1 MKLNE
6 SNIKMEI
13 VLQILLLII
22 GFVLL
27 IKAADWLVDGASSVA
42 SNFKVSKLLI
52 GLTIVAFG
60 TGAPEL
66 AVSFSSLI
74 NGSTDILVGNVIGS
88 NIINVLLLIGIAAV
102 IRPIKVKKDTVSKE
116 LPLLLLISTAL
127 IVMLLDVN
135 LAEAMINTFSR
146 ADAIICLL
154 FFSIFLYYLITMAR
168 KNRRGKSAKKEI
180 EKPKYK
186 LGKSFFLVVI
196 GLAGVVCGSHLVVS
210 SASFVAGA
218 VGISERIISL
228 TVIALGTSLPEL
240 VTTITAA
247 KKGESDLLVGNIVGS
262 NIFNICIVLALPVA
276 LTGNITPDHFETIDL
291 VMLILSSFLLC
302 ILARNNHDITRFEGV
317 LMLAI
322 FTLYYGFIIYGAV
335 I

>member
-1 MKLNE
+1 
-6 SNIKMEI
+6 MEI
-13 VLQILLLII
+13 ILQVALLII

-27 IKAADWLVDGASSVA
+27 IKGADWLVDGASSVA

-102 IRPIKVKKDTVSKE
+102 IRPIKVQKDTVSKE

-127 IVMLLDVN
+127 IILLLDVN
-135 LAEAMINTFSR
+135 LAEAVINTFSR

-154 FFSIFLYYLITMAR
+154 FFCIFLYYLFSLAR
-168 KNRRGKSAKKEI
+168 KNKKEAKKV

-186 LGKSFFLVVI
+186 IGKSFLFVILGLVGVVGGSQLVVN
-196 GLAGVVCGSHLVVS
+196 
-210 SASFVAGA
+210 SASTIATTI
-218 VGISERIISL
+218 GISERIISL
-228 TVIALGTSLPEL
+228 TIIALGTSLPEL
-240 VTTITAA
+240 VTTVMAA

-276 LTGNITPDHFETIDL
+276 FAGGITPNNFEVIDL
-291 VMLILSSFLLC
+291 TMLVISSVLLC
-302 ILARNNHDITRFEGV
+302 FLARRDHKITRTDGF
-317 LMLAI
+317 LMLSI
-322 FTLYYGFIIYGAV
+322 FLLYYGFIIYGAFA
-335 I
+335 

>member
-1 MKLNE
+1 
-6 SNIKMEI
+6 MEI
-13 VLQILLLII
+13 ILQVALLII

-27 IKAADWLVDGASSVA
+27 IKGADWLVDGASSVA

-66 AVSFSSLI
+66 AVSFSSLVS
-74 NGSTDILVGNVIGS
+74 GSTDILVGNVIGS

-102 IRPIKVKKDTVSKE
+102 IRPIKVQKDTVSKE

-127 IVMLLDVN
+127 IILLLDVN
-135 LAEAMINTFSR
+135 LAEAVINTFSR

-154 FFSIFLYYLITMAR
+154 FFSIFLYYLFSLAR
-168 KNRRGKSAKKEI
+168 KNKKEAKKV

-186 LGKSFFLVVI
+186 IGKSFLFVILGLIGVVGGSQLVVN
-196 GLAGVVCGSHLVVS
+196 
-210 SASFVAGA
+210 SASTIAEA

-228 TVIALGTSLPEL
+228 TIIALGTSLPEL
-240 VTTITAA
+240 VTTVMAA

-276 LTGNITPDHFETIDL
+276 FAGGITPNNFEVIDL
-291 VMLILSSFLLC
+291 TMLIISSVLLC
-302 ILARNNHDITRFEGV
+302 FLARRDHKITRTDGF
-317 LMLAI
+317 LMLSI
-322 FTLYYGFIIYGAV
+322 FLLYYGFIIYGAFA
-335 I
+335 

>member
-1 MKLNE
+1 
-6 SNIKMEI
+6 MEI
-13 VLQILLLII
+13 FLQILLLAV
-22 GFVLL
+22 GFIFL
-27 IKAADWLVDGASSVA
+27 IKGADWLVDGSSSVA

-74 NGSTDILVGNVIGS
+74 SGNTDILLGNVIGS

-102 IRPIKVKKDTVSKE
+102 IHPIRVKKDTVSKE

-127 IVMLLDVN
+127 IVLVLDTT
-135 LAEAMINTFSR
+135 LTEAMANVFSR
-146 ADAIICLL
+146 SDAIVCLL
-154 FFSIFLYYLITMAR
+154 LFGIFLYYLISLAR
-168 KNRRGKSAKKEI
+168 KNKKEAKKV

-186 LGKSFFLVVI
+186 LGKSFLLILV
-196 GLAGVVCGSHLVVS
+196 GLAGVVAGSQLVVN
-210 SASFVAGA
+210 SASFIATA
-218 VGISERIISL
+218 MGISERIISL
-228 TVIALGTSLPEL
+228 SIVALGTSLPEL

-276 LTGNITPDHFETIDL
+276 ISGAITPENFKILDL
-291 VMLILSSFLLC
+291 VMLIGSTLLIC
-302 ILARNNHDITRFEGV
+302 VLARRDHKITRLEGV
-317 LMLAI
+317 LMLTI
-322 FTLYYGFIIYGAV
+322 FTIYYGYIITGAL

>member
-1 MKLNE
+1 
-6 SNIKMEI
+6 MEI
-13 VLQILLLII
+13 ILQVALLII

-27 IKAADWLVDGASSVA
+27 IKGADWLVDGASSVA

-127 IVMLLDVN
+127 IILLLDVN
-135 LAEAMINTFSR
+135 LAEAVINTFSR

-154 FFSIFLYYLITMAR
+154 FFCIFIYYLF
-168 KNRRGKSAKKEI
+168 S
-180 EKPKYK
+180 
-186 LGKSFFLVVI
+186 
-196 GLAGVVCGSHLVVS
+196 LAP
-210 SASFVAGA
+210 A
-218 VGISERIISL
+218 
-228 TVIALGTSLPEL
+228 
-240 VTTITAA
+240 
-247 KKGESDLLVGNIVGS
+247 
-262 NIFNICIVLALPVA
+262 
-276 LTGNITPDHFETIDL
+276 
-291 VMLILSSFLLC
+291 
-302 ILARNNHDITRFEGV
+302 
-317 LMLAI
+317 
-322 FTLYYGFIIYGAV
+322 
-335 I
+335 

>member
-1 MKLNE
+1 
-6 SNIKMEI
+6 MELI
-13 VLQILLLII
+13 LQFILLAV
-22 GFVLL
+22 GFVFL
-27 IKAADWLVDGASSVA
+27 IKGADWLVEGASSVA

-74 NGSTDILVGNVIGS
+74 NGSTDILIGNVIGS

-102 IRPIKVKKDTVSKE
+102 IHPIKVKKATVSKE

-127 IVMLLDVN
+127 IVLILDTN
-135 LAEAMINTFSR
+135 LAEAMTNTFSR

-154 FFSIFLYYLITMAR
+154 FFGIFLYYLITLAR
-168 KNRRGKSAKKEI
+168 KNKKEAKKV

-186 LGKSFFLVVI
+186 LGKSFLFVILGLVGVVAGSQLVVN
-196 GLAGVVCGSHLVVS
+196 
-210 SASFVAGA
+210 SASAIALA

-228 TVIALGTSLPEL
+228 TIVALGTSLPEL
-240 VTTITAA
+240 VTTVNAA
-247 KKGESDLLVGNIVGS
+247 RKGESDLLVGNIVGS

-276 LTGNITPDHFETIDL
+276 IVGGITPNSFEVIDL
-291 VMLILSSFLLC
+291 FMFVFSSLLVC
-302 ILARNNHDITRFEGV
+302 VLARRDHKITRRSGV
-317 LMLAI
+317 LMLLT
-322 FTLYYGFIIYGAV
+322 FLLYYGFIIYSAV
-335 I
+335 V

>member
-1 MKLNE
+1 
-6 SNIKMEI
+6 MEI
-13 VLQILLLII
+13 ALQVLLLVV

-27 IKAADWLVDGASSVA
+27 IKGADWLVDGASSVA
-42 SNFKVSKLLI
+42 ANFKVSKLLI

-102 IRPIKVKKDTVSKE
+102 IHPIKVKKDTVSKE

-127 IVMLLDVN
+127 IVLLLDVN
-135 LAEAMINTFSR
+135 LSEAMVNTFSR

-154 FFSIFLYYLITMAR
+154 FFGIFLYYLIAMAR
-168 KNRRGKSAKKEI
+168 KNRRGKSAKKEV
-180 EKPKYK
+180 EKPKWK
-186 LGKSFFLVVI
+186 LGKSWLFVILGLVGVVGGSQLVVN
-196 GLAGVVCGSHLVVS
+196 
-210 SASFVAGA
+210 SASFLATAIGV
-218 VGISERIISL
+218 SERIISL
-228 TVIALGTSLPEL
+228 TVIAFGTSLPEL

-247 KKGESDLLVGNIVGS
+247 RKRESDLLVGNIVGS

-276 LTGNITPDHFETIDL
+276 FAGGITPNHFEVIDL
-291 VMLILSSFLLC
+291 AMLVFSSILLC
-302 ILARNNHDITRFEGV
+302 FLARHDHKISRANGW
-317 LMLAI
+317 LMLVM
-322 FTLYYGFIIYGAV
+322 FGLYFGYLAYSVFAA
-335 I
+335 

>member
-1 MKLNE
+1 
-6 SNIKMEI
+6 MEI
-13 VLQILLLII
+13 ALQVILLIV

-27 IKAADWLVDGASSVA
+27 IKGADWLVDGASSVA

-88 NIINVLLLIGIAAV
+88 NIINVLLLIGVAATIHP
-102 IRPIKVKKDTVSKE
+102 IRVKKDTVSKE

-127 IVMLLDVN
+127 IVLLLDMN

-154 FFSIFLYYLITMAR
+154 FFCIFLYYLISLAR
-168 KNRRGKSAKKEI
+168 KNKKEAKKI

-186 LGKSFFLVVI
+186 LGKSFIFVILGLTGVVGGSQLVVN
-196 GLAGVVCGSHLVVS
+196 
-210 SASFVAGA
+210 SASTIATII
-218 VGISERIISL
+218 GISERIISL
-228 TVIALGTSLPEL
+228 TIVALGTSLPEL
-240 VTTITAA
+240 VTTVIAA

-262 NIFNICIVLALPVA
+262 NIFNICVVLALPVA
-276 LTGNITPDHFETIDL
+276 FAGGITPNNFEVIDL
-291 VMLILSSFLLC
+291 VMLIISSLLLC
-302 ILARNNHDITRFEGV
+302 LLARRDHKISRFDGI
-317 LMLAI
+317 LMLGI
-322 FTLYYGFIIYGAV
+322 FLLYYGFIIYGAFA
-335 I
+335 

>member
-1 MKLNE
+1 
-6 SNIKMEI
+6 MEI
-13 VLQILLLII
+13 ILQVALLII
-22 GFVLL
+22 GFVFL
-27 IKAADWLVDGASSVA
+27 IKGADWLVDGASSVA

-127 IVMLLDVN
+127 IILLLDVN
-135 LAEAMINTFSR
+135 LAEAVINTFSR

-154 FFSIFLYYLITMAR
+154 FFCIFIYYLFSLAR
-168 KNRRGKSAKKEI
+168 KNKQEAKKV

-186 LGKSFFLVVI
+186 LGKSFLFVI
-196 GLAGVVCGSHLVVS
+196 LGLAGVVGGSQLVVN
-210 SASFVAGA
+210 SASTIAA
-218 VGISERIISL
+218 TVGISERIISL
-228 TVIALGTSLPEL
+228 TIIALGTSLPEL
-240 VTTITAA
+240 VTTVIAA
-247 KKGESDLLVGNIVGS
+247 KKNESDLLVGNIVGS

-276 LTGNITPDHFETIDL
+276 FTGGITPNNFEVIDL
-291 VMLILSSFLLC
+291 AMLIISSILLC
-302 ILARNNHDITRFEGV
+302 FLARRNHEISRTDGV
-317 LMLAI
+317 LMLTI
-322 FTLYYGFIIYGAV
+322 FLLYYGFIIYGAFA
-335 I
+335 

>member
-1 MKLNE
+1 
-6 SNIKMEI
+6 MEI
-13 VLQILLLII
+13 ILQVALLII

-27 IKAADWLVDGASSVA
+27 IKGADWLVDGASSVA

-102 IRPIKVKKDTVSKE
+102 IRPIKVQKDTVSKE

-127 IVMLLDVN
+127 IILLLDVN
-135 LAEAMINTFSR
+135 LAEAVINTFSR

-154 FFSIFLYYLITMAR
+154 FFCIFLYYLFSLAR
-168 KNRRGKSAKKEI
+168 KNKKEAKKV

-186 LGKSFFLVVI
+186 IGKSFLFVILGLVGVVGGSQLVVN
-196 GLAGVVCGSHLVVS
+196 
-210 SASFVAGA
+210 SASTIATTI
-218 VGISERIISL
+218 GISERIISL
-228 TVIALGTSLPEL
+228 TIIALGTSLPEF
-240 VTTITAA
+240 VTTVMAA

-276 LTGNITPDHFETIDL
+276 FAGGITPNNFEIIDL
-291 VMLILSSFLLC
+291 TMLVISSVLLC
-302 ILARNNHDITRFEGV
+302 FLARRDHKITRTDGF
-317 LMLAI
+317 LMLSI
-322 FTLYYGFIIYGAV
+322 FLLYYGFIIYGVFA
-335 I
+335 

>member
-1 MKLNE
+1 
-6 SNIKMEI
+6 MEI
-13 VLQILLLII
+13 FLQILLLVV
-22 GFVLL
+22 GFLLL
-27 IKAADWLVDGASSVA
+27 IKGADWLVDGASSVA

-74 NGSTDILVGNVIGS
+74 NGNTDILVGNVIGS

-102 IRPIKVKKDTVSKE
+102 IRPIKVKKATVSKE

-127 IVMLLDVN
+127 IVLVIDMSLTDATYN
-135 LAEAMINTFSR
+135 MFSR
-146 ADAIICLL
+146 ADGIICLL
-154 FFSIFLYYLITMAR
+154 FFAIFLYYLISLAR
-168 KNRRGKSAKKEI
+168 KNRKEANVV

-186 LGKSFFLVVI
+186 LGKSFLLVIV
-196 GLAGVVCGSHLVVS
+196 GLAGVVGGSQLVVN
-210 SASFVAGA
+210 SASFIASA

-228 TVIALGTSLPEL
+228 TIVALGTSLPEL

-247 KKGESDLLVGNIVGS
+247 RRGESDLLVGNIVGS

-276 LTGNITPDHFETIDL
+276 LTGGIRPDSFEVIDL
-291 VMLILSSFLLC
+291 FMLVFSALLVC
-302 ILARNNHDITRFEGV
+302 LIARRGHNISRKDGFF
-317 LMLAI
+317 MLAM
-322 FTLYYGFIIYGAV
+322 FLFYYGFIIYMTLTAV
-335 I
+335 A

>member
-1 MKLNE
+1 
-6 SNIKMEI
+6 MEI
-13 VLQILLLII
+13 ALQILILVI
-22 GFVLL
+22 GFILL
-27 IKAADWLVDGASSVA
+27 IKGADWLVDGASSVA

-102 IRPIKVKKDTVSKE
+102 IHPIRVKKDTVSKE

-127 IVMLLDVN
+127 IVLLLDVN
-135 LAEAMINTFSR
+135 LAEAIINTFSR

-154 FFSIFLYYLITMAR
+154 FFCIFLYYLIAMAR
-168 KNRRGKSAKKEI
+168 KNRRGKSAKKEV

-186 LGKSFFLVVI
+186 LGKSFLFVILGLIGVVGGSELVVN
-196 GLAGVVCGSHLVVS
+196 
-210 SASFVAGA
+210 SASFIAGA
-218 VGISERIISL
+218 IGISERIISL
-228 TVIALGTSLPEL
+228 SVIAFGTSLPEL
-240 VTTITAA
+240 VTTISAA

-276 LTGNITPDHFETIDL
+276 IAGGIKPDNFQTIDL
-291 VMLILSSFLLC
+291 IMLLASSLILC
-302 ILARNNHDITRFEGV
+302 IIARNNHKITRLEGIF
-317 LMLAI
+317 MLVI
-322 FTLYYGFIIYGAV
+322 FTLYYGFIIYGAFV
-335 I
+335 

>member
-1 MKLNE
+1 
-6 SNIKMEI
+6 MEI
-13 VLQILLLII
+13 AIQIILLIV
-22 GFVLL
+22 GFVCL
-27 IKAADWLVDGASSVA
+27 IKGADWLVDGASSVA

-52 GLTIVAFG
+52 GLTIIAFG

-74 NGSTDILVGNVIGS
+74 NGNTDILLGNVIGS
-88 NIINVLLLIGIAAV
+88 NIINVLLLVGIAAV

-127 IVMLLDVN
+127 IVLFLDVN
-135 LAEAMINTFSR
+135 LSEAVTNVFSR
-146 ADAIICLL
+146 SDAIMCLL
-154 FFSIFLYYLITMAR
+154 LFGIFLYYLISLAR
-168 KNRRGKSAKKEI
+168 KNKKEASKV
-180 EKPKYK
+180 EKPKWK
-186 LGKSFFLVVI
+186 LGKSFLFVLI
-196 GLAGVVCGSHLVVS
+196 GLAGIVLGSELVVR
-210 SASFVAGA
+210 SASIIATA
-218 VGISERIISL
+218 AGISERIISL
-228 TVIALGTSLPEL
+228 SIVALGTSLPEL

-276 LTGNITPDHFETIDL
+276 ISGSISPANFQLIDLIMLIASSLIICVLARRDHNITR
-291 VMLILSSFLLC
+291 V
-302 ILARNNHDITRFEGV
+302 EGA

-322 FTLYYGFIIYGAV
+322 FIIYYGFIFYGAF

>member
-1 MKLNE
+1 
-6 SNIKMEI
+6 MEI
-13 VLQILLLII
+13 ALQILILVI
-22 GFVLL
+22 GFILL
-27 IKAADWLVDGASSVA
+27 IKGADWLVDGASSVA

-102 IRPIKVKKDTVSKE
+102 IHPIRVKKDTVSKE

-127 IVMLLDVN
+127 IVLLLDVN
-135 LAEAMINTFSR
+135 LSEAIINTFSR

-154 FFSIFLYYLITMAR
+154 FFCIFLYYLIAMAR
-168 KNRRGKSAKKEI
+168 KNRRGKSAKKEV

-186 LGKSFFLVVI
+186 LGKSFLFVILGLVGVVGGSELVVN
-196 GLAGVVCGSHLVVS
+196 
-210 SASFVAGA
+210 SASFIAGA
-218 VGISERIISL
+218 IGISERIISL
-228 TVIALGTSLPEL
+228 SVIAFGTSLPEL
-240 VTTITAA
+240 VTTISAA

-276 LTGNITPDHFETIDL
+276 IAGGIKPDNFQTIDL
-291 VMLILSSFLLC
+291 IMLLASSLILC
-302 ILARNNHDITRFEGV
+302 IIARNNHKITRLEGIF
-317 LMLAI
+317 MLAI
-322 FTLYYGFIIYGAV
+322 FTLYYGFIIYGAFV
-335 I
+335 

>member
-1 MKLNE
+1 
-6 SNIKMEI
+6 MEI
-13 VLQILLLII
+13 ILQVALLII
-22 GFVLL
+22 GFIFL
-27 IKAADWLVDGASSVA
+27 IKGADWLVDGASSVA

-88 NIINVLLLIGIAAV
+88 NIINVLFLIGIAAV

-127 IVMLLDVN
+127 IILLLDVN
-135 LAEAMINTFSR
+135 LAEAVINTFSR

-154 FFSIFLYYLITMAR
+154 FFCIFIYYLFSLAR
-168 KNRRGKSAKKEI
+168 KNKQEAKKV

-186 LGKSFFLVVI
+186 LGKSFLFVI
-196 GLAGVVCGSHLVVS
+196 LGLAGVVGGSQLVVN
-210 SASFVAGA
+210 SASTIAA
-218 VGISERIISL
+218 TVGISERIISL
-228 TVIALGTSLPEL
+228 TIIALGTSLPEL
-240 VTTITAA
+240 VTTVIAA
-247 KKGESDLLVGNIVGS
+247 KKNESDLLVGNIVGS

-276 LTGNITPDHFETIDL
+276 FTGGITPNNFEVIDL
-291 VMLILSSFLLC
+291 AMLIISSILLC
-302 ILARNNHDITRFEGV
+302 FLARRNHEISRTDGV
-317 LMLAI
+317 LMLTI
-322 FTLYYGFIIYGAV
+322 FLLYYGFIIYGAFA
-335 I
+335 